1 MSLLDVGILAI
12 KIVIVL
18 HIFLIGAAYVVLLE
32 RKVSAWIQN
41 RVGPNRTGWRGSLQS
56 FADVLKLVLKEDIVP
71 ALANRS
77 FHLLAPV
84 ISIAI
89 AISVWAVIPF
99 AAPFTIGEKVID
111 PTVAPNLNVGLLLL
125 LALGS
130 LGVYGIAL
138 AGWASNSKYSLLGG
152 LRAAAQMISYELSM
166 GLALI
171 GTILVMGSLD
181 ITQIAA
187 QQGTIATAQ
196 GIVQDGYWFGF
207 LPKWNIFL
215 QPVGFLIFLVAA
227 FAETN
232 RAPFDLAEAE
242 PELVGGFHTEYT
254 GLKFGLF
261 FLAEYGNVILMSAL
275 MATLFFGAYHF
286 PWLED
291 MQFFREHDILRALL
305 QFSALFGKTLFL
317 IFFFIWVRWSIPRFR
332 YDQLMNLGWR
342 VMFPLALVNT
352 VVTAIVIAMMMD

>member
-1 MSLLDVGILAI
+1 MLLIDVVILVV
-12 KIVIVL
+12 KIIVVL
-18 HIFLIGAAYVVLLE
+18 HIFLIGAAYVVLFE

-56 FADVLKLVLKEDIVP
+56 FADVLKLVMKEDIVP
-71 ALANRS
+71 AQADYG
-77 FHLLAPV
+77 FHLLAPI

-89 AISVWAVIPF
+89 AIAVWAVIPF
-99 AAPFTIGEKVID
+99 ADAFTIGGKVIV

-125 LALGS
+125 FALSS
-130 LGVYGIAL
+130 LGVYGITL

-152 LRAAAQMISYELSM
+152 LRSSAQMISYELSM
-166 GLALI
+166 GLSLVGMMLYM
-171 GTILVMGSLD
+171 GTLN
-181 ITQIAA
+181 ITEIVQ
-187 QQGTIATAQ
+187 AQ
-196 GIVQDGYWFGF
+196 GGSWLGF
-207 LPKWNIFL
+207 IPRWNIFV
-215 QPVGFLIFLVAA
+215 QPLGFLIFLVAA

-275 MATLFFGAYHF
+275 MATLFFGGYHF
-286 PWLED
+286 PDVENWA
-291 MQFFREHDILRALL
+291 FFKQHDVLRALL
-305 QFSALFGKTLFL
+305 QFGALFIKTVALV
-317 IFFFIWVRWSIPRFR
+317 FFFIWVRWSIPRFR

-342 VMFPLALVNT
+342 VMFPLALAN
-352 VVTAIVIAMMMD
+352 VVITAIVVSVIQSH

>member
-1 MSLLDVGILAI
+1 MSWVDALILVI
-12 KIVIVL
+12 KIFIVL
-18 HIFLIGAAYVVLLE
+18 HIFLIGAAYVVLFE

-56 FADVLKLVLKEDIVP
+56 FADVIKLVMKEDIVP
-71 ALANRS
+71 AQANQA
-77 FHLLAPV
+77 FHFLAPV

-89 AISVWAVIPF
+89 ALAVWAVIPF
-99 AAPFTIGEKVID
+99 AGTFTIGGREIV
-111 PTVAPNLNVGLLLL
+111 PTVAPDLNVGLLLF
-125 LALGS
+125 LALSS
-130 LGVYGIAL
+130 LGVYGITL
-138 AGWASNSKYSLLGG
+138 AGWSSNSKYSLLGG
-152 LRAAAQMISYELSM
+152 LRSSAQMISYELSM
-166 GLALI
+166 GLSLI
-171 GTILVMGSLD
+171 GMMLVMGSLN
-181 ITQIAA
+181 ITQIVD
-187 QQGTIATAQ
+187 AQ
-196 GIVQDGYWFGF
+196 GAYWFGW
-207 LPKWNIFL
+207 LPKWNIFV
-215 QPVGFLIFLVAA
+215 QPLGFLIFLVAA

-275 MATLFFGAYHF
+275 MATLFFGGYHF

-291 MQFFREHDILRALL
+291 IAFFREHDVLRALL
-305 QFSALFGKTLFL
+305 QFGALFAKTLFF

-342 VMFPLALVNT
+342 VMFPLALVNI
-352 VVTAIVIAMMMD
+352 VVTAIVVQMLK

>member
-1 MSLLDVGILAI
+1 MTLIEVVILLV

-18 HIFLIGAAYVVLLE
+18 HIFLIGAAYVVLME

-41 RVGPNRTGWRGSLQS
+41 RVGPNRVGWHGALQS

-71 ALANRS
+71 EQANYGL
-77 FHLLAPV
+77 HLLAPI

-89 AISVWAVIPF
+89 AISVWCVIPF
-99 AAPFTIGEKVID
+99 AAPVTVGSTTIV
-111 PTVAPNLNVGLLLL
+111 PTVAPGLNVGILLL
-125 LALGS
+125 LALSS
-130 LGVYGIAL
+130 LGVYGITL

-152 LRAAAQMISYELSM
+152 LRSSAQMISYELSM

-171 GTILVMGSLD
+171 GMLLIMGSLNITD
-181 ITQIAA
+181 IVA
-187 QQGTIATAQ
+187 QQG
-196 GIVQDGYWFGF
+196 GYWFGF
-207 LPKWNIFL
+207 LPRWNIFV
-215 QPVGFLIFLVAA
+215 QPLGFIIFLVAS

-275 MATLFFGAYHF
+275 MSTLFFGGYHF
-286 PWLED
+286 PWVEDLE
-291 MQFFREHDILRALL
+291 FFKQHDVLRGLL
-305 QFSALFGKTLFL
+305 QFGALFLKALFW

-332 YDQLMNLGWR
+332 YDQLMYLGWR
-342 VMFPLALVNT
+342 VMFPLALANT
-352 VVTAIVIAMMMD
+352 VVTAIVVAALR